1 MSLNIRTRC
10 IPALAFGLL
19 LGACTGVPTR
29 PMATQALSEC
39 GWLPHC
45 VNSQSGRGAQAI
57 EPIKADTEQWQKLK
71 AWIVR
76 QPDWKVAVDD
86 GDFIQAVVTTPAL
99 RFRDDVQ
106 LLFLSDSRSI
116 HVYSSSRLGISDWG
130 TNARR
135 VEKLRAQ
142 VTGTN

>member
-1 MSLNIRTRC
+1 MRLNIRARC
-10 IPALAFGLL
+10 LPALAFGLL
-19 LGACTGVPTR
+19 LGACTGVPTK
-29 PMATQALSEC
+29 PMATLALSEC

-45 VNSQSGRGAQAI
+45 VNSQSGRGVQAI

-71 AWIVR
+71 AWIIR
-76 QPDWKVAVDD
+76 QPDWKVTVDD
-86 GDFIQAVVTTPAL
+86 GDFIQAVVTTPGL

-106 LLFLSDSRSI
+106 LLFLPDSRLI
-116 HVYSSSRLGISDWG
+116 QVYSSSRLGIIDFG

-142 VTGTN
+142 VRGTN

>member
-1 MSLNIRTRC
+1 MSLNIRS
-10 IPALAFGLL
+10 IPALAFVLL

-45 VNSQSGRGAQAI
+45 VNSQSGRGIQAI
-57 EPIKADTEQWQKLK
+57 EPIKADTEQWQTLK
-71 AWIVR
+71 AWIVG

-86 GDFIQAVVTTPAL
+86 GDFIQAVVTTPGL
-99 RFRDDVQ
+99 KFRDDVQ
-106 LLFLSDSRSI
+106 LLFLHESRLI
-116 HVYSSSRLGISDWG
+116 HVYSSSRLGISDLG

-135 VEKLRAQ
+135 VEKLRTRLAE
-142 VTGTN
+142 

>member
-1 MSLNIRTRC
+1 MRLNIRARC
-10 IPALAFGLL
+10 TAALAFGLL
-19 LGACTGVPTR
+19 LGACTGILTR
-29 PMATQALSEC
+29 PTATQALSEC

-45 VNSQSGRGAQAI
+45 VNSQSGRGVQAI

-71 AWIVR
+71 AWIVG

-86 GDFIQAVVTTPAL
+86 GVFIQAVVTTPGL

-106 LLFLSDSRSI
+106 LLFLPESRLI
-116 HVYSSSRLGISDWG
+116 HAYSSSRLGISDLG

-135 VEKLRAQ
+135 IEKLRVQ